1 MGRIKRTLP
10 INGGLEKADKSY
22 DNKEF
27 IHSRE
32 GRTLRILS
40 EYLYPEQYFRKHNV
54 ENTVVFFGSA
64 RSLSSEE
71 LDSKLIELNEK
82 LKTANEK
89 HIKKINKKIAKLGRL
104 KHTSKHYD
112 DAVELARLISEWSN
126 YFPEKERFY
135 ICTGGGPG
143 MMEAANKGAFLADSP
158 AIGLNISLPFE
169 QFPNPYIS
177 PDLNFE
183 FHYFFMRK
191 FWFVYLA
198 KAIVAF
204 PGGFGT
210 IDELMELLTLK
221 QTGKITR
228 PVPIVLYGSEFWN
241 NLINFDYLSEMGMIN
256 KKDQK
261 LFRFADTP
269 EEAFAFLKAELIKI
283 HGL

>member
-1 MGRIKRTLP
+1 MGKIKRILP
-10 INGGLEKADKSY
+10 INGQLQKADKAY
-22 DNKEF
+22 NNKDF
-27 IHSRE
+27 IHSRD

-40 EYLYPEQYFRKHNV
+40 EYLYPEQYFRKNNV

-64 RSLSSEE
+64 RSLP
-71 LDSKLIELNEK
+71 SKEIEQGISDLNEK
-82 LKTANEK
+82 RKTANK
-89 HIKKINKKIAKLGRL
+89 KSIKKISKKIAKLEMLRY
-104 KHTSKHYD
+104 TSKHYD

-126 YFPEKERFY
+126 NFPEKERFY

-169 QFPNPYIS
+169 QYPNPFIS
-177 PDLNFE
+177 PELNFE

-210 IDELMELLTLK
+210 MDELMELLTLK

-228 PVPIVLYGSEFWN
+228 PIPILLYGSEFWN
-241 NLINFDYLSEMGMIN
+241 NLFNFDYLSEMGMIA
-256 KKDQK
+256 KKDLK
-261 LFRFADTP
+261 LFKFADTP
-269 EEAFAFLKAELIKI
+269 EDAFEFLKAELITI